1 MPEATKSMSIRSSG
15 LAQLSQASVKYGH
28 QLLWVVLARTLRG
41 SLLTGGALLVIS
53 ATGSWQFFASSFA
66 AHDLKRAAAHAP
78 AEAATDVVMVAI
90 DDTGF
95 RDYFG
100 GHSPLDKSRFMAL
113 ARTIEQAVPQA
124 EAIVVDLDLSPA
136 PDEEGDTLP
145 GFFSGLKPNRW
156 IIARPDTLPGTADED
171 WYEAMCQAG
180 VRSAHPHV
188 PTAFG
193 YAAGTH
199 QFTGS
204 LSQAVGQPAT
214 DCHAEAAPADRVRI
228 AAPLSA
234 SYLKEGVVLPFQG
247 DLEMLRLTLASLQ
260 PRQVVLGGTWGR
272 EDIIGTPLGERFGM
286 HLHAAAMEGQ
296 LRGARLAPFAVQL
309 AWAWLVLSVISLA
322 VGHVQHR
329 LSSNVLPW
337 ADRHPGHRLLAHH
350 LWPLAVT
357 LGTIT
362 CLLLVS
368 EAAAV
373 LNARTGFWL
382 PTSTVAAVTLSAL
395 IFAWNWGRTQVARY
409 DSVTDT
415 WYHAVVEP
423 VVAEL
428 RSAAA
433 AWHVCMGASSMGEL
447 DMSRPRAAAEGVLAL
462 LSLVVQTAM
471 PIVSLYFVL
480 TRPI

>member
-1 MPEATKSMSIRSSG
+1 MSIRSSG
-15 LAQLSQASVKYGH
+15 LAQLSQASAKYGH
-28 QLLWVVLARTLRG
+28 QLLWIVLARTLRG
-41 SLLTGGALLVIS
+41 SLLTGGALLVFS

-78 AEAATDVVMVAI
+78 AEVATDVVMVAI

-136 PDEEGDTLP
+136 PDEQGDTPP

-180 VRSAHPHV
+180 VRSAHPYV

-204 LSQAVGQPAT
+204 LPQAVGQPAT
-214 DCHAEAAPADRVRI
+214 ACHAKAAPADRVRI

-234 SYLKEGVVLPFQG
+234 SYLKEGVVVPFQG

-322 VGHVQHR
+322 IGHGQRR
-329 LSSNVLPW
+329 LRSGVLPW
-337 ADRHPGHRLLAHH
+337 ADRYPGHQLLAFH

-357 LGTIT
+357 LGAVA

-373 LNARTGFWL
+373 LNVRTGFWL
-382 PTSTVAAVTLSAL
+382 PTSTVAAVAL
-395 IFAWNWGRTQVARY
+395 TSLMFVWNWGPTQVARY
-409 DSVTDT
+409 DSATDT

-423 VVAEL
+423 AVAEL
-428 RSAAA
+428 RGVAV
-433 AWHVCMGASSMGEL
+433 AWRVCMGAPSIGEPAL
-447 DMSRPRAAAEGVLAL
+447 SRPRAAAECMLAL
-462 LSLVVQTAM
+462 LSFAMQTVM